1 MLYLIGCC
9 KTHAIG
15 KRCNMKSKIE
25 VSGQDITVLKGDG
38 KEDYISLTDMAKYKN
53 PNETSLVISH
63 WLSTRYT
70 VEFLGIWEKVNN
82 PNFNTTEFSSI
93 RNESGGNGYVLTSKQ
108 WIERTNAI
116 GIISSAGR
124 YGGTYAHKDI
134 AFEFATWLSAEFK
147 FWIITE
153 FERLK
158 ISENKNLEWSAKR
171 ELARINY
178 HIHTDAIKENLIL
191 PILTQA
197 QKNYVYADEA
207 DLLNVAL
214 FGKTAKEWR
223 NAHPNDKGNIRDYA
237 TLHELLVLANLE
249 SHNASFVTDG
259 LSQGERLVR
268 LRGIAE
274 RELRVLLDHDESGR
288 LLLKAPKKSE

>member
-1 MLYLIGCC
+1 MANVI
-9 KTHAIG
+9 KVQE
-15 KRCNMKSKIE
+15 R
-25 VSGQDITVLKGDG
+25 DITVLSYKN
-38 KEDYISLTDMAKYKN
+38 KENYISLTDMAKYKN
-53 PNETSLVISH
+53 ANETSLVISH

-82 PNFNTTEFSSI
+82 PNFNATEFSSI

-108 WIERTNAI
+108 WIEKTNAI

-158 ISENKNLEWSAKR
+158 ADENKQLEWSAKR
-171 ELARINY
+171 ELSKLNY
-178 HIHTDAIKENLIL
+178 RIHTDAIKENLI
-191 PILTQA
+191 ISELTQA
-197 QKNYVYADEA
+197 QKSYVYADEA

-214 FGKTAKEWR
+214 FGKTAREWR
-223 NAHPNDKGNIRDYA
+223 EAHINDKGNIRDYA
-237 TLHELLVLANLE
+237 TLHELLVLANME
-249 SHNASFVTDG
+249 SHNAAFINEG
-259 LSQGERLVR
+259 LKQRERLVR
-268 LRGIAE
+268 LRDIAE
-274 RELRVLLDHDESGR
+274 RELRVLLQQATNSP
-288 LLLKAPKKSE
+288 LLLGDK